1 MTNWLRRKLH
11 DFIFPPDILETSTK
25 RSRRGNSISVASHHD
40 QTLSGNTNPL
50 RFIVYE
56 ASGGKIVE
64 VTHYDNKKDEH
75 YSSLHIINSE
85 EDFGDNVGKII
96 FMESLKRG
104 R

>member
-11 DFIFPPDILETSTK
+11 DFMFPPDILASDSK
-25 RSRRGNSISVASHHD
+25 RPRRGNAIGISSHHD
-40 QTLSGNTNPL
+40 QSLSGHTNPL
-50 RFIVYE
+50 KFIVYE

-64 VTHYDNKKDEH
+64 VTQYDNRKDEH

-85 EDFGDNVGKII
+85 EDFGDSVGKII
-96 FMESLKRG
+96 FLESLKRG

>member
-11 DFIFPPDILETSTK
+11 NFIFPSDIAETSK
-25 RSRRGNSISVASHHD
+25 PSRLVSTRHD
-40 QTLSGNTNPL
+40 QGLGSNNNPL
-50 RFIVYE
+50 RFTVYE
-56 ASGGKIVE
+56 AAGGKIVE
-64 VTHYDNKKDEH
+64 VTQYDNRKDEH

-85 EDFGDNVGKII
+85 EDFGDSVGKII